1 MNEDLISI
9 IIPVYNSEI
18 YIEKAVR
25 SVMNQTY
32 KNIEIILID
41 DGSKD
46 NSSLICDNL
55 ANEDSR
61 IVVVHQENQ
70 GPSVAREE
78 GVKISKGKYITF
90 VDNDD
95 LLNPQCIEVLYH
107 AINICDCDIALTKS
121 FPFLEEEKLDF
132 AVTEQ
137 NYKVMDKYE
146 LTENLLNG
154 AWTGL
159 AITMCKLFKRELFD
173 EIAFYKER
181 VIGDD
186 DSIIYKIFWSS
197 NKSVLVSTP
206 LYYYRMKRQGS
217 ITHSNYKMSWLTGV
231 DAFYERMNFYKNQG
245 EDRLYALA
253 MRSYIRRV
261 AQNLR
266 YIKQKYPEEREV
278 ICELNKLERKYVKQM
293 FFLPGNTIAQKVS
306 AVLLAYFP
314 NIWWSIEYAKKNK
327 T

>member
-9 IIPVYNSEI
+9 IIPVYNAEI
-18 YIEKAVR
+18 YLEKAVR

-46 NSSLICDNL
+46 SSASICDNL

-78 GVKISKGKYITF
+78 GVKRSKGKYITF
-90 VDNDD
+90 ADNDD
-95 LLNPQCIEVLYH
+95 LLNPQYVEVLYH
-107 AINICDCDIALTKS
+107 AIKVCDCDIALTKS
-121 FPFLEEEKLDF
+121 HPFLEEEKLDF
-132 AVTEQ
+132 TVSDQ
-137 NYKVMDKYE
+137 KYKVMDKYE
-146 LTENLLNG
+146 LTEHLLNG
-154 AWTGL
+154 DWTGL

-197 NKSVLVSTP
+197 NKSVLVSAP

-231 DAFYERMNFYKNQG
+231 DAFYERMNFYKEHG
-245 EDRLYALA
+245 EKKLYALA

-261 AQNLR
+261 AQNIEF
-266 YIKQKYPEEREV
+266 IKEKFPDEKEKIQ
-278 ICELNKLERKYVKQM
+278 ELTKLERQYSHKM
-293 FFLPGNTIAQKVS
+293 LLLTGNTLGQKLS
-306 AVLLAYFP
+306 ALLLAYFP
-314 NIWWSIEYAKKNK
+314 SLWKKYKKFNW
-327 T
+327 